1 MENMPNKGTY
11 TFLLVVGFL
20 CGILWGVLSLS
31 PYNKMKAAID
41 AGDVDEANSNAKKV
55 RTFVIIGVV
64 INVLIIIGKF
74 AQNS

>member
-1 MENMPNKGTY
+1 MGLIPIFKGT
-11 TFLLVVGFL
+11 VE
-20 CGILWGVLSLS
+20 
-31 PYNKMKAAID
+31 

-74 AQNS
+74 AQNT